1 MKQNNKEEDFQESYF
16 GTLGASLLG
25 KMLAEKGVLK
35 TGYGNKEGK
44 GMLRAC
50 YGNKI
55 DFLTPFHPLT
65 NF

>member
-1 MKQNNKEEDFQESYF
+1 
-16 GTLGASLLG
+16 
-25 KMLAEKGVLK
+25 MLAEKGVLK